1 MDRGVWQATVL
12 GVIRICTQLKRL
24 SMHTHTQSLSI
35 LYSCCHC
42 WCCKIDT
49 TAESETLG
57 TEKRKTEKKKNENL
71 LSLNAKNSLSHSWS
85 RTTWC
90 LLELSAQVCGC
101 QRKSGNCTAD
111 LVVLLRLV
119 CFPDL
124 SATIYFR
131 VLKYLNHSFSMGF
144 IAVFVMRPRA
154 VVITS
159 STQHKICFQTSKE
172 SKFESHIK

>member
-111 LVVLLRLV
+111 LVVLLRLGLLSRSV
-119 CFPDL
+119 CYYLFQSPQVSEPLILYGFHSCIRHEAQGSGD
-124 SATIYFR
+124 YFI
-131 VLKYLNHSFSMGF
+131 NP
-144 IAVFVMRPRA
+144 A
-154 VVITS
+154 
-159 STQHKICFQTSKE
+159 
-172 SKFESHIK
+172 

>member
-12 GVIRICTQLKRL
+12 GVIKICTRLKQL

-49 TAESETLG
+49 AVESETLG

-101 QRKSGNCTAD
+101 QRKSGNSTAD
-111 LVVLLRLV
+111 LVVLLRLGL
-119 CFPDL
+119 L
-124 SATIYFR
+124 SQS
-131 VLKYLNHSFSMGF
+131 VHYLLQSPQVSEPLILYGFHSCIRHETQGSGDNF
-144 IAVFVMRPRA
+144 INLA
-154 VVITS
+154 
-159 STQHKICFQTSKE
+159 
-172 SKFESHIK
+172 

>member
-1 MDRGVWQATVL
+1 MVRIPFPTPDPELHGVSWRSLPRSVDVRGKV
-12 GVIRICTQLKRL
+12 GI
-24 SMHTHTQSLSI
+24 
-35 LYSCCHC
+35 
-42 WCCKIDT
+42 
-49 TAESETLG
+49 
-57 TEKRKTEKKKNENL
+57 
-71 LSLNAKNSLSHSWS
+71 
-85 RTTWC
+85 
-90 LLELSAQVCGC
+90 
-101 QRKSGNCTAD
+101 
-111 LVVLLRLV
+111 VLLTWWYFSDWV